1 MWQRGYSLQDFWTK
15 YSDLNQ
21 PASGVF
27 MAKSKTYG
35 TTWWGNQWLK
45 ALSDIDYSNRIPRGR
60 SYASSGYV
68 FDLQLYESKGLISA
82 KVEGKSYPFY
92 KVTLKFT
99 QVSKEAKEAFMSD
112 LVKDMA
118 IVSKLTNRQLDP
130 RLMELALK
138 HHIKLFPSSWMDLGM
153 NCNCPDFAVPCK
165 HIAAVIYI
173 VSEIIDSNPFVL
185 FTLRGIDLLKEIETR
200 GFNLDEAMQVETVSV
215 AKLHQDA
222 TTSIQQI
229 FAQSLLYKMPL
240 EPIVIQRL
248 VDLKQESDFAPD
260 SYLNPEHIMDVE
272 REGSLYL
279 RNHLDE
285 FEHEIKEL
293 PASFVSNITE
303 AAQKAQ
309 DSSYAAI
316 SRHDG
321 FTEDSQGATNVSRSK
336 TVKDDMHSSEDM
348 SGEAAVISKIALTS
362 QAAVT
367 SKATVTFATS
377 AEGSKYARKY
387 VRNNQTASVPF
398 STDLKAKAAGVANQD
413 LSKLRASAVDFE
425 ADMLEMEQQFDTT
438 YTSPVQQGSYVNL
451 HVIDVS
457 AEDIQVKQARK
468 QADAKL
474 QGQYAGLGS
483 TQGGQNLSSLSSS
496 ELKASQAHKSKF
508 KSSQAYENDGKFSE
522 FGEDV
527 KYAEENANDLE
538 FNPLDVNAN
547 ELNLLDLQEKDQ
559 DSLDL
564 QQGVAVA
571 PVSLQLQDSLSEAAP
586 HWLQQMSRLKVSCI
600 CSHGSS
606 TDVIVNTGFQGFAK
620 QKYGQGVSHANSS
633 CISFDELRH
642 TVLNKKQ
649 QGTIAASL
657 RKVATAH
664 PMAKNNME
672 GMPQQTS
679 QVKFNQGSE
688 HLVIANSGS
697 SLSTSKVSSN
707 SIVSSNTVTS
717 SSAAALNAD
726 ASLSSLA
733 KKLSGTMHLCEVIGQ
748 IMEADYEFAH
758 RKKKPGRK
766 SQADIEQSQKIEQAI
781 AKYGSYNVYLA
792 LEAAAKQTGVEIF
805 GADDKFEAV
814 TLSKQSAVA
823 LKLAKSEANGVL
835 KNTERKKRR

>member
-1 MWQRGYSLQDFWTK
+1 
-15 YSDLNQ
+15 
-21 PASGVF
+21 

-185 FTLRGIDLLKEIETR
+185 FTLRGIDLLKEIESR

-222 TTSIQQI
+222 TTSIQQL
-229 FAQSLLYKMPL
+229 FAQSLLYKIPL
-240 EPIVIQRL
+240 EPVVIQRL
-248 VDLKQESDFAPD
+248 VDLKQKSDFAPD

-279 RNHLDE
+279 SNHLDE
-285 FEHEIKEL
+285 FEREIKEL

-309 DSSYAAI
+309 DSSYAAN

-321 FTEDSQGATNVSRSK
+321 LTEDSQGATNGSRSK
-336 TVKDDMHSSEDM
+336 TVKDDLHGSEDM
-348 SGEAAVISKIALTS
+348 RGEAAVTSKTALTS

-367 SKATVTFATS
+367 SKATLTSKEDVSSKVTVTSATS
-377 AEGSKYARKY
+377 ATGSKYARKY
-387 VRNNQTASVPF
+387 VRNNQAASVPF
-398 STDLKAKAAGVANQD
+398 STDLKAKAAGIANQD
-413 LSKLRASAVDFE
+413 LSKLRASAADFE
-425 ADMLEMEQQFDTT
+425 ADMLEMEQQFDSA
-438 YTSPVQQGSYVNL
+438 YTSPVQQGAYANL

-474 QGQYAGLGS
+474 QGRYAGLGS
-483 TQGGQNLSSLSSS
+483 TQGGQNLSSQSSS
-496 ELKASQAHKSKF
+496 ELKASQTQKSKF
-508 KSSQAYENDGKFSE
+508 KSSQAYENAGKLSE

-527 KYAEENANDLE
+527 KSAEDYAHDLE
-538 FNPLDVNAN
+538 FNPLDVNEN
-547 ELNLLDLQEKDQ
+547 ELNLLDLQEKEQ

-564 QQGVAVA
+564 QQDLAVA
-571 PVSLQLQDSLSEAAP
+571 PVSMQLQDSLSEAAP

-600 CSHGSS
+600 SSHGSS
-606 TDVIVNTGFQGFAK
+606 TDVTVNTGFQGFAK

-633 CISFDELRH
+633 CISVDELRQ

-672 GMPQQTS
+672 GIPQQTS

-688 HLVIANSGS
+688 HLVIANRGS

-726 ASLSSLA
+726 ASSSSLA
-733 KKLSGTMHLCEVIGQ
+733 QNISGTLHLCEVIGQ

-792 LEAAAKQTGVEIF
+792 LDAASKQTGVEIF

-814 TLSKQSAVA
+814 TFYKQRAMA
-823 LKLAKSEANGVL
+823 LKLAKSEATGTL
-835 KNTERKKRR
+835 KNTDRKKRR

>member
-1 MWQRGYSLQDFWTK
+1 
-15 YSDLNQ
+15 
-21 PASGVF
+21 

-99 QVSKEAKEAFMSD
+99 QVSKEAKESFMSD

-130 RLMELALK
+130 RLMDLALK

-240 EPIVIQRL
+240 EPVVIQRL
-248 VDLKQESDFAPD
+248 VDLKQEFDFAPD

-303 AAQKAQ
+303 AARKAQ
-309 DSSYAAI
+309 LSSYAAN

-321 FTEDSQGATNVSRSK
+321 FTEDSQGATNGSRSK

-348 SGEAAVISKIALTS
+348 SGEAAVTYKTALTS
-362 QAAVT
+362 QSAVTSKATLTSKEDVT

-377 AEGSKYARKY
+377 AVCSKYARKY

-398 STDLKAKAAGVANQD
+398 STDLKTKAEGIANQD
-413 LSKLRASAVDFE
+413 LSKLRASAADFE
-425 ADMLEMEQQFDTT
+425 ADMLEMEQQFDTA
-438 YTSPVQQGSYVNL
+438 YTSPVQ
-451 HVIDVS
+451 
-457 AEDIQVKQARK
+457 
-468 QADAKL
+468 

-483 TQGGQNLSSLSSS
+483 NQGGQNLSSLSSS

-508 KSSQAYENDGKFSE
+508 KSSQAYENDGKLSE

-527 KYAEENANDLE
+527 KYAEENANDLK

-547 ELNLLDLQEKDQ
+547 ELNLLDLQEKEQ

-564 QQGVAVA
+564 QQGVAVV

-586 HWLQQMSRLKVSCI
+586 HWLQQMYRLKVSCI

-620 QKYGQGVSHANSS
+620 QKYGQGVSHTNSS
-633 CISFDELRH
+633 CISFDELRQ

-688 HLVIANSGS
+688 HLVIANRGS

-733 KKLSGTMHLCEVIGQ
+733 KNLSGTMHLCEVIGQ

-792 LEAAAKQTGVEIF
+792 LDAAAKQTGIEIF
-805 GADDKFEAV
+805 GMDDKFEAV

-823 LKLAKSEANGVL
+823 LKLAKSEATGAL